1 MKFIGRI
8 MLTFLLL
15 KAAEAKRKSRFVQ
28 KSQNA
33 DDDGTQYNYSANLR
47 RRLLSSTDVGKRGK
61 FVSPLLKREC
71 AEESREVTR

>member
-1 MKFIGRI
+1 MF
-8 MLTFLLL
+8 TFLLI
-15 KAAEAKRKSRFVQ
+15 KAAEAKRKSRFQ
-28 KSQNA
+28 QSQNA
-33 DDDGTQYNYSANLR
+33 DDESTQYNYSANLR